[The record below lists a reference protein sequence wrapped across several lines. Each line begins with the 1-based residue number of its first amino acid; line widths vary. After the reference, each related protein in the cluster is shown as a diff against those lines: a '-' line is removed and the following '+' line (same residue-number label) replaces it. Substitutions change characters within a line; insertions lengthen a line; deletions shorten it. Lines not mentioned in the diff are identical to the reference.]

1 MSIKWINVNN
11 NQLTVTLYDTNI
23 TLNKPASYYFESAY
37 KVLVG
42 MDVENRLVLIKHL
55 NKEES
60 LRGNIDK
67 NNLLDLK
74 IKPSY
79 GRISSKK
86 VISEIKTTFELDF
99 SEHQKFH
106 AVWDTTSKMLKINL
120 NEVI

>member
-86 VISEIKTTFELDF
+86 VISEIKTTFKLDF
-99 SEHQKFH
+99 SEHQKFR

>member
-79 GRISSKK
+79 GRISSRK
-86 VISEIKTTFELDF
+86 VMLEIEKTFGLDF
-99 SEHQKFH
+99 SEHLKFP
-106 AVWDTTSKMLKINL
+106 ATWDSTSKMLKINL
-120 NEVI
+120 NGVI

>member
-1 MSIKWINVNN
+1 MSIKWINVND
-11 NQLTVTLYDTNI
+11 NQLTATLYNTNI
-23 TLNKPASYYFESAY
+23 TLNKPSSYYFENAY

-42 MDVENRLVLIKHL
+42 MDVENKLVLIKHL

-67 NNLLDLK
+67 NSLLDLK

-79 GRISSKK
+79 GRISSRK
-86 VISEIKTTFELDF
+86 VMLEIEKTFELDF
-99 SEHQKFH
+99 NKHLKFQ
-106 AVWDTTSKMLKINL
+106 ATWDSTTKMLKINL

>member
-11 NQLTVTLYDTNI
+11 NQLTATLYDTNI
-23 TLNKPASYYFESAY
+23 TLNKPSSYYFESAY

-79 GRISSKK
+79 GRISSRK
-86 VISEIKTTFELDF
+86 VMLEIEKTFGLDF
-99 SEHQKFH
+99 SEHLKFP
-106 AVWDTTSKMLKINL
+106 ATWDSTSKMLKINL
-120 NEVI
+120 NGVI